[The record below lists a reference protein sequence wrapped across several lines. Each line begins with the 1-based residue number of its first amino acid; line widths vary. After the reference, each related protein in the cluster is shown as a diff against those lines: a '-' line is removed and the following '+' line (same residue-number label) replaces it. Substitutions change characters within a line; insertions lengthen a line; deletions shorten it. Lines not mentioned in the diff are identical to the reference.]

1 MVSASFTLHWAE
13 NITTIWQD
21 AVERG
26 FATLSEGDW
35 GSLGIQTAA
44 KLVSQIAE
52 EARQAEFQAVEEAHR
67 HMDAVLEE
75 ALRPL
80 WQRIDSLGYPISNW
94 KFFCNS

>member
-1 MVSASFTLHWAE
+1 VVVSASFTLHWTE

-26 FATLSEGDW
+26 FATLSEDDW
-35 GSLGIQTAA
+35 GILGIETAA

-52 EARQAEFQAVEEAHR
+52 EVGQAEFQAVEEAHR
-67 HMDAVLEE
+67 HMDAVLEM

-80 WQRIDSLGYPISNW
+80 WQGIDSLGYPLSNW
-94 KFFCNS
+94 KVLL